1 MDTIL
6 NKSCHIHH
14 DLLVLNSASIS
25 DGNYVYIETSVPR
38 RNNDKARLQSPSQTG
53 SGVKCLTFWYHM
65 YGSQVRTLNVYVTAD
80 SNLGTPVW
88 TKSGTQGSQ
97 WKMASVDYNLGSK
110 QIQYTVSGSC
120 GRGTEWRRNAF
131 ASFGTFMREGLETHR
146 RSVEEVAEEWGLRA
160 PFLNWFTGSYHFLWP
175 WPYFMVSHIKQ

>member
-1 MDTIL
+1 MGHNFLSWMKSLWIL
-6 NKSCHIHH
+6 FWPHLDKSCHIHQ
-14 DLLVLNSASIS
+14 DLLLLNSALIS

-88 TKSGTQGSQ
+88 TKSGTQGRQ

-120 GRGTEWRRNAF
+120 GRGIEWRHNAF
-131 ASFGTFMREGLETHR
+131 ASFGTFMRE
-146 RSVEEVAEEWGLRA
+146 AWGAWRPTTVL
-160 PFLNWFTGSYHFLWP
+160 L
-175 WPYFMVSHIKQ
+175 KK